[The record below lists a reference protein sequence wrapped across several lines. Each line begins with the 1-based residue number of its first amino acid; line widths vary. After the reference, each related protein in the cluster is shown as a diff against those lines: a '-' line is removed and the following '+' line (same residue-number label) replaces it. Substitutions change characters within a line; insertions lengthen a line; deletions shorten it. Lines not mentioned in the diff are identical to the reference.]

1 MQCYLIRH
9 RTIYTY
15 DAQVWLDAHALRLRP
30 REGHEL
36 RIGASWLR
44 ISPTATLRWHR
55 DVEDNS
61 VAIAS
66 FSEPAN
72 SLTIESEVLIQQYHQ
87 APLDFL
93 VDPEALFFPFH
104 YAYEE
109 QLLLAPYR
117 QPVDHDGTLERWVA
131 GLYAPGEHL
140 ETYTLLQR
148 ISSCIHGTLNYVRRE
163 EPGVQPPARTL
174 SSGSGSCRDFATL
187 FLAAA
192 RLLGLA
198 ARFVSGYLH
207 DPMSPEVG
215 GSTHAWAEVYLP
227 GAGWTGFDPTTG
239 GLAGADHIAVAVS
252 HRPDAVP
259 PVAGS
264 FRGHARSIM
273 TVGVWVTQVD
283 EQVQLESSC

>member
-1 MQCYLIRH
+1 MQLFRIRH
-9 RTIYTY
+9 HTIYNY
-15 DAQVWLDAHALRLRP
+15 DAEVWLDAHALRLRP

-36 RIGASWLR
+36 RIEASWLR
-44 ISPTATLRWHR
+44 IAPTATLRWHR
-55 DVEDNS
+55 DAEDNS

-104 YAYEE
+104 YGAEE
-109 QLLLAPYR
+109 RLLLAPYR
-117 QPVDHDGTLERWVA
+117 QPVDHDGALELWVA

-140 ETYTLLQR
+140 ETYALLER
-148 ISSCIHGTLNYVRRE
+148 ISACIHGTLQYVRRE
-163 EPGVQPPARTL
+163 EHGVQAPTRTL
-174 SSGSGSCRDFATL
+174 SSGSGSCRDLATL

-207 DPMSPEVG
+207 DPISSEAG

-239 GLAGADHIAVAVS
+239 GLAGPDHIAVAVS

-264 FRGHARSIM
+264 FRGPARTTM
-273 TVGVWVTQVD
+273 TVGVWVTQV
-283 EQVQLESSC
+283 EEHT